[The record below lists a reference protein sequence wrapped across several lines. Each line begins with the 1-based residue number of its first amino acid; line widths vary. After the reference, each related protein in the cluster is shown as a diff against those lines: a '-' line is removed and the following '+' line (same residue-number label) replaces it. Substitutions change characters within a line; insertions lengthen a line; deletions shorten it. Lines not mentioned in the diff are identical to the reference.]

1 MPPVTRMQAV
11 GKAAGQRKQ
20 NSHRRDSQ
28 AEGWRAMQSE
38 EKKPFAVMSNPRH
51 SNTVDKYS
59 VLKVNFEQMQKQRL
73 SAV

>member
-1 MPPVTRMQAV
+1 MQAA

-20 NSHRRDSQ
+20 NYHRRDLQ
-28 AEGWRAMQSE
+28 AESWRAMQSR

-59 VLKVNFEQMQKQRL
+59 VLKVNFKQMQKQRL